1 MKRNMNWYIFL
12 KNWVSNQ
19 ITGLERIRT
28 WDPLVAK
35 SGCILWA
42 VDSSNDCGK
51 DASFVTVPL
60 SATLSDVWSDQE
72 IKAWH
77 DYSTACQESN
87 QICFKYKVIGKN
99 KKKSLAYFWDI
110 LLLCKSIGC

>member
-1 MKRNMNWYIFL
+1 MLRFKVEQFALKLLQINTPYLYPL

-28 WDPLVAK
+28 WDLLVAK

-77 DYSTACQESN
+77 DYPSAC
-87 QICFKYKVIGKN
+87 
-99 KKKSLAYFWDI
+99 
-110 LLLCKSIGC
+110 